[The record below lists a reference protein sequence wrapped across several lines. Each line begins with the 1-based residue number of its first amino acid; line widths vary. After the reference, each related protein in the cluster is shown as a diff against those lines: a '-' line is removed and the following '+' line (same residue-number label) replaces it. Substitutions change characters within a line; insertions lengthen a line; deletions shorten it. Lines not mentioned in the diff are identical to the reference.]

1 MILIPRRLQP
11 RILLVHIQVLE
22 GRLRPRVPRL
32 GLALVWM
39 FSTLVSVAV
48 LIPRVCDVLGYVRR
62 IYRMYLRQIATK
74 DRSALQVK
82 SCRIFHAALWVISI
96 VKEIA
101 QAFAVPKPL
110 AVKTGNRQNIG
121 HLD

>member
-82 SCRIFHAALWVISI
+82 SGSIVQAALCVIPI
-96 VKEIA
+96 GKQITRA
-101 QAFAVPKPL
+101 LAVRKPL
-110 AVKTGNRQNIG
+110 AELTA
-121 HLD
+121 